1 MTAAQ
6 PEFLGVGCSFSGKSW
21 RPRLAEDRLGLTL
34 AQRLSLPEIVGR
46 ALAARG
52 IGPDDAESYLNP
64 TLRELLPDPSHLLD
78 MDTAAR
84 RIAAAVTKAEN
95 IAIFGDYDVDGATS
109 AALLKRFLKA
119 VGAEATVYIPDRIRE
134 GYGPNQAALLALHEA
149 GAKVVITVDCGITAF
164 EPLAAAAAAGLDVI
178 VVDHHVAEPQLPEAH
193 AVVDPNRLDES
204 SPHRQLA
211 AVGVSYLLVIA
222 VNRELRRAGW
232 YGDGSGR
239 QEPDLL
245 AWLDLVALGT
255 VCDMARLTGVNRAL
269 VAQGLKVMAR
279 RGNPGLAALG
289 DVAGLDAR
297 PDAWHLGFLL
307 GPRVNAGGRVGEADL
322 GVRLLTTSDGAEAAR
337 LAQLLDGHNATR
349 REIEAQV
356 FEDAMAQAEE
366 SDTSG
371 LVFVAGEGWHPG
383 VIGIVASRLVQHFS
397 RPTCVVAL
405 DGNMGDGNMG
415 DGGMGKGSGR
425 SVAGVDLGAAII
437 AARQAG
443 HLVNGGGHV
452 MAAGFTVSRDKLDA
466 LRGFLAERIA
476 LDLAQS
482 GYMPTLMV
490 DGALS
495 PKAADTAL
503 VDVITRLAPF
513 GIGNSEPRFAFPRV
527 RVVKADIVGENHV
540 RCIIAGE
547 DGGRLK
553 AIAFRAA
560 GTALGDGLLHGK
572 GMALHVAGHLR
583 RDDWM
588 GRGGVQ
594 LVVDDG
600 AAVP

>member
-1 MTAAQ
+1 MTAAE

-52 IGPDDAESYLNP
+52 IGADDAEAYLNP
-64 TLRELLPDPSHLLD
+64 TLRELLPDPSHLKD

-84 RIAAAVTKAEN
+84 RIARAVTGGEN

-109 AALLKRFLKA
+109 SALLKRFLGA

-134 GYGPNQAALLALHEA
+134 GYGPNEAALLALHDQ

-164 EPLAAAAAAGLDVI
+164 EPLAAAARAGLDVI
-178 VVDHHVAEPQLPEAH
+178 VIDHHVAEPQLPEAL

-211 AVGVSYLLVIA
+211 AVGVTYLLVVA
-222 VNRELRRAGW
+222 VNRELRRTGW

-239 QEPDLL
+239 AEPDLL
-245 AWLDLVALGT
+245 GWLDLVALGT
-255 VCDMARLTGVNRAL
+255 VCDMVKLTGVNRAL
-269 VAQGLKVMAR
+269 VAQGLKVMAQR
-279 RGNPGLAALG
+279 RNPGLAALG
-289 DVAGLDAR
+289 DVARLDAP

-322 GVRLLTTSDGAEAAR
+322 GVRLLTTADGAEAAR
-337 LAQLLDGHNATR
+337 LAQRLDDHNAER

-356 FEDAMAQAEE
+356 FEDAMAQAAET
-366 SDTSG
+366 DTAA
-371 LVFVAGEGWHPG
+371 LVFVAAQGWHPG
-383 VIGIVASRLVQHFS
+383 VIGIVASRLGQHFA
-397 RPTCVVAL
+397 RPACVVAL
-405 DGNMGDGNMG
+405 DADV
-415 DGGMGKGSGR
+415 GKGSGR
-425 SVAGVDLGAAII
+425 SVAGVDLGAAVI

-452 MAAGFTVSRDKLDA
+452 MAAGFTVARDRLDG
-466 LRGFLAERIA
+466 LREFLTARIA
-476 LDLAQS
+476 QELAQS
-482 GYMPTLMV
+482 GYTPTLMV

-495 PKAADTAL
+495 PKAANTEL
-503 VDVITRLAPF
+503 VDIIGRLAPF
-513 GIGNSEPRFAFPRV
+513 GIGNPEPRFAFPRI

-588 GRGGVQ
+588 GRNGVQ

-600 AAVP
+600 APAA